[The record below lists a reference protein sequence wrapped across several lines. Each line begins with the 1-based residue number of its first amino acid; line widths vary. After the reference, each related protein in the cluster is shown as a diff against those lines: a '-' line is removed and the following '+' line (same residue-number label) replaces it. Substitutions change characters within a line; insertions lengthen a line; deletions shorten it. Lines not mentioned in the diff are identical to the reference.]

1 MARAVLRATRMTRV
15 LAFMIAA
22 LALGAT
28 APAAAQLERVELRGE
43 GLVGG
48 QLADF
53 QRDDLGFE
61 AGVAGALR
69 PGFRIVDMLAIQLGL
84 GVQLFPAD
92 NGAGQLFFAGGGLRF
107 EPRIGDVGRL
117 FVDAN
122 ANYGL
127 TGDLHRFAIDFG
139 AGFEFDVHS
148 LVSVG
153 PMLRYSH
160 LFAAEGDVPQDAV
173 SIWGGV
179 SVVVRLGEEPQEGP
193 AADSDG
199 DGVIDGQD
207 LCPQV
212 PAGDTP
218 DPARPGCPLVD
229 RDEDGVSD
237 RDDVCPDTPQGEHP
251 DPERPGCPE
260 ADSDEDGV
268 HDSEDECPTTPQGEH
283 PDPERPGCPA
293 PDTDS
298 DSFVDT
304 IDQCPEVHVGP
315 HPDPERQGCP
325 LPDRDNDMVPDATDA
340 CPDRP
345 GAPNED
351 PERNGCPSLVHIQD
365 GQIHINRPVF
375 FATDSDRILPRSMP
389 VMRALRDALRASP
402 FIRRISIEGH
412 TDDRGTEE
420 HNLDLSNRRAHSV
433 MTWLVEQGI
442 EPDRLEAHGFGEAR
456 PLIPEENRRARAVNR
471 RVEFHILDPAQ
482 ERQEATIP
490 DQQPSEAGGAR

>member
-1 MARAVLRATRMTRV
+1 MAFIVG
-15 LAFMIAA
+15 IAA
-22 LALGAT
+22 LGLT
-28 APAAAQLERVELRGE
+28 APAAAQLERLELRGE
-43 GLVGG
+43 ALVGG

-61 AGVAGALR
+61 AGVSGALR
-69 PGFRIVDMLAIQLGL
+69 PGFRIVDMLALQLAL
-84 GVQLFPAD
+84 GVQLFPGE

-127 TGDLHRFAIDFG
+127 TGDLHRFAIDVG
-139 AGFEFDVHS
+139 AGFEFDLHP
-148 LVSVG
+148 LVGLG

-160 LFAAEGDVPQDAV
+160 LFAAEGDVPQDASSV
-173 SIWGGV
+173 WGGV
-179 SVVVRLGEEPQEGP
+179 SLVVRLAEEPREGP
-193 AADSDG
+193 GADSDG
-199 DGVIDGQD
+199 DGVLDGQD
-207 LCPQV
+207 LCPQIPV
-212 PAGDTP
+212 GDSP

-237 RDDVCPDTPQGEHP
+237 REDICPDTHQGDNP

-260 ADSDEDGV
+260 ADSDGDGV
-268 HDSEDECPTTPQGEH
+268 HDSTDECPSTPQGEH
-283 PDPERPGCPA
+283 PDPDRPGCPEA
-293 PDTDS
+293 DTDS
-298 DSFVDT
+298 DTFVDSE
-304 IDQCPEVHVGP
+304 DQCPEVHVGP

-351 PERNGCPSLVHIQD
+351 PELNGCPSLVHIQD

-389 VMRALRDALRASP
+389 VMRALRDAMRASP

-433 MTWLVEQGI
+433 MTWLVEQGV
-442 EPDRLEAHGFGEAR
+442 EPDRLEARGFGEGR

-471 RVEFHILDPAQ
+471 RVEFHILDPAPP
-482 ERQEATIP
+482 ERQTARIP
-490 DQQPSEAGGAR
+490 GGDSEQTAPSAGAAEGGAR

>member
-1 MARAVLRATRMTRV
+1 MTRA
-15 LAFMIAA
+15 LAFIVGIAA
-22 LALGAT
+22 LGLT
-28 APAAAQLERVELRGE
+28 APAAAQLERLELRGE
-43 GLVGG
+43 ALVGG

-61 AGVAGALR
+61 AGVSGALR
-69 PGFRIVDMLAIQLGL
+69 PGFRIIDMLALQLAL
-84 GVQLFPAD
+84 GVQLFPGE

-127 TGDLHRFAIDFG
+127 TGDLHRFAIDVG
-139 AGFEFDVHS
+139 AGFEFDLHP
-148 LVSVG
+148 LVGLG

-160 LFAAEGDVPQDAV
+160 LFAAEGDVPQDASSV
-173 SIWGGV
+173 WGGV
-179 SVVVRLGEEPQEGP
+179 SLVVRLAEEPREGP

-199 DGVIDGQD
+199 DGVLDGQD
-207 LCPQV
+207 LCPQI
-212 PAGDTP
+212 PAGDNP

-237 RDDVCPDTPQGEHP
+237 REDICPDTHQGDNP

-260 ADSDEDGV
+260 ADSDGDGV
-268 HDSEDECPTTPQGEH
+268 HDSTDECPSTPQGEH
-283 PDPERPGCPA
+283 PDPDRPGCPEA
-293 PDTDS
+293 DTDS
-298 DSFVDT
+298 DTFVDSE
-304 IDQCPEVHVGP
+304 DQCPEVHVGP

-351 PERNGCPSLVHIQD
+351 PELNGCPSLVHIQD

-389 VMRALRDALRASP
+389 VMRALRDAMRASP

-433 MTWLVEQGI
+433 MTWLVEQGV
-442 EPDRLEAHGFGEAR
+442 EPDRLEARGFGEGR

-471 RVEFHILDPAQ
+471 RVEFHILDPAPP
-482 ERQEATIP
+482 ERQTARIP
-490 DQQPSEAGGAR
+490 GGDSEQTAPSAGAAEGGAR

>member
-1 MARAVLRATRMTRV
+1 MAFIVG
-15 LAFMIAA
+15 IAA
-22 LALGAT
+22 LGLT
-28 APAAAQLERVELRGE
+28 APAAAQLERLELRGE
-43 GLVGG
+43 ALVGG

-61 AGVAGALR
+61 AGVSGALR
-69 PGFRIVDMLAIQLGL
+69 PGFRIVDMLALQLAL
-84 GVQLFPAD
+84 GVQLFPGE

-127 TGDLHRFAIDFG
+127 TGDLHRFAIDVG
-139 AGFEFDVHS
+139 AGFEFDLHP
-148 LVSVG
+148 LVGLG

-160 LFAAEGDVPQDAV
+160 LFAAEGDVPQDASSV
-173 SIWGGV
+173 WGGV
-179 SVVVRLGEEPQEGP
+179 SLVVRLAEEPREGP
-193 AADSDG
+193 GADSDG
-199 DGVIDGQD
+199 DGVLDGQD
-207 LCPQV
+207 LCPQI
-212 PAGDTP
+212 PAGDSP

-237 RDDVCPDTPQGEHP
+237 REDICPDTHQGDNP

-260 ADSDEDGV
+260 ADSDGDGV
-268 HDSEDECPTTPQGEH
+268 HDSTDECPSTPQGEH
-283 PDPERPGCPA
+283 PDPDRPGCPEA
-293 PDTDS
+293 DTDS
-298 DSFVDT
+298 DTFVDSE
-304 IDQCPEVHVGP
+304 DQCPEVHVGP

-351 PERNGCPSLVHIQD
+351 PELNGCPSLVHIQD

-389 VMRALRDALRASP
+389 VMRALRDAMRASP

-433 MTWLVEQGI
+433 MTWLVEQGV
-442 EPDRLEAHGFGEAR
+442 EPDRLEARGFGEGR

-471 RVEFHILDPAQ
+471 RVEFHILDPAPP
-482 ERQEATIP
+482 ERQTARIP
-490 DQQPSEAGGAR
+490 GGDSEQTAPSAGAAEGGAR